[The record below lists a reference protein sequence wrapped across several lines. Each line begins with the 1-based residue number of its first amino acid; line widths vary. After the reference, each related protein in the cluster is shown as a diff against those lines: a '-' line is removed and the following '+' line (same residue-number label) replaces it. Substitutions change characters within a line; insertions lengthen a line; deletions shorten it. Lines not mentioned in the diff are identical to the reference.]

1 MEEAYSKYIEAF
13 ENLDTD
19 EKREHLLLLLKE
31 VFQEE
36 YDVNSKLGINS
47 EIYISDDYESEDD
60 YLKVMFNYLVNL
72 KILSK
77 DNLNYLLRKDD
88 QMKELISVEK
98 GIIEETKVPN
108 ILKEDYFLP
117 DEFIN
122 TLVFNVR
129 VNDKNIILIGDR
141 NKYSDIFVGDEVSV
155 NKYRV
160 KGSYEEYLDNIR
172 KIIDMTYLD
181 QNKDFKEK
189 EFEKYFVNEEEYN
202 KNPREIIEYELV

>member
-1 MEEAYSKYIEAF
+1 
-13 ENLDTD
+13 
-19 EKREHLLLLLKE
+19 
-31 VFQEE
+31 
-36 YDVNSKLGINS
+36 
-47 EIYISDDYESEDD
+47 
-60 YLKVMFNYLVNL
+60 
-72 KILSK
+72 
-77 DNLNYLLRKDD
+77 
-88 QMKELISVEK
+88 MKELISVEK
-98 GIIEETKVPN
+98 GMIEEVKVPN
-108 ILKEDYFLP
+108 ILKDDYFLP

-129 VNDKNIILIGDR
+129 VNDKNIILTGDR

>member
-1 MEEAYSKYIEAF
+1 
-13 ENLDTD
+13 
-19 EKREHLLLLLKE
+19 
-31 VFQEE
+31 
-36 YDVNSKLGINS
+36 
-47 EIYISDDYESEDD
+47 
-60 YLKVMFNYLVNL
+60 
-72 KILSK
+72 
-77 DNLNYLLRKDD
+77 
-88 QMKELISVEK
+88 MKELISVEK

-172 KIIDMTYLD
+172 KIIDMTYLN

>member
-1 MEEAYSKYIEAF
+1 
-13 ENLDTD
+13 
-19 EKREHLLLLLKE
+19 
-31 VFQEE
+31 
-36 YDVNSKLGINS
+36 
-47 EIYISDDYESEDD
+47 
-60 YLKVMFNYLVNL
+60 
-72 KILSK
+72 
-77 DNLNYLLRKDD
+77 
-88 QMKELISVEK
+88 MKELISVEK

-181 QNKDFKEK
+181 
-189 EFEKYFVNEEEYN
+189 
-202 KNPREIIEYELV
+202 

>member
-1 MEEAYSKYIEAF
+1 
-13 ENLDTD
+13 
-19 EKREHLLLLLKE
+19 
-31 VFQEE
+31 
-36 YDVNSKLGINS
+36 
-47 EIYISDDYESEDD
+47 
-60 YLKVMFNYLVNL
+60 
-72 KILSK
+72 
-77 DNLNYLLRKDD
+77 
-88 QMKELISVEK
+88 MKELISVEK
-98 GIIEETKVPN
+98 GMIEEVKVSN

-122 TLVFNVR
+122 TLIFNVR
-129 VNDKNIILIGDR
+129 VNDKNIILTGDR

-172 KIIDMTYLD
+172 KIIDMTHLD

>member
-1 MEEAYSKYIEAF
+1 
-13 ENLDTD
+13 
-19 EKREHLLLLLKE
+19 
-31 VFQEE
+31 
-36 YDVNSKLGINS
+36 
-47 EIYISDDYESEDD
+47 
-60 YLKVMFNYLVNL
+60 
-72 KILSK
+72 
-77 DNLNYLLRKDD
+77 
-88 QMKELISVEK
+88 MKELISVEK
-98 GIIEETKVPN
+98 GMIEEVKVPN

-172 KIIDMTYLD
+172 KIIDMTHLD

>member
-1 MEEAYSKYIEAF
+1 
-13 ENLDTD
+13 
-19 EKREHLLLLLKE
+19 
-31 VFQEE
+31 
-36 YDVNSKLGINS
+36 
-47 EIYISDDYESEDD
+47 
-60 YLKVMFNYLVNL
+60 
-72 KILSK
+72 
-77 DNLNYLLRKDD
+77 
-88 QMKELISVEK
+88 MKELISVEK

-181 QNKDFKEK
+181 LNKDFKEK

>member
-1 MEEAYSKYIEAF
+1 
-13 ENLDTD
+13 
-19 EKREHLLLLLKE
+19 
-31 VFQEE
+31 
-36 YDVNSKLGINS
+36 
-47 EIYISDDYESEDD
+47 
-60 YLKVMFNYLVNL
+60 
-72 KILSK
+72 
-77 DNLNYLLRKDD
+77 
-88 QMKELISVEK
+88 MKELISVEK
-98 GIIEETKVPN
+98 GMIEEVKVPN

-122 TLVFNVR
+122 TLIFNVR
-129 VNDKNIILIGDR
+129 VNDKNIILTGDR

-160 KGSYEEYLDNIR
+160 KGNYEEYLDNIR

-189 EFEKYFVNEEEYN
+189 EFEKYFVNEREYD

>member
-1 MEEAYSKYIEAF
+1 
-13 ENLDTD
+13 
-19 EKREHLLLLLKE
+19 
-31 VFQEE
+31 
-36 YDVNSKLGINS
+36 
-47 EIYISDDYESEDD
+47 
-60 YLKVMFNYLVNL
+60 
-72 KILSK
+72 
-77 DNLNYLLRKDD
+77 
-88 QMKELISVEK
+88 MKELISVEK
-98 GIIEETKVPN
+98 GMIEEVKVPN
-108 ILKEDYFLP
+108 ILKDDYFLP

-129 VNDKNIILIGDR
+129 VNDKNIILTGDR
-141 NKYSDIFVGDEVSV
+141 NKYSDIFVGDEISV

>member
-1 MEEAYSKYIEAF
+1 
-13 ENLDTD
+13 
-19 EKREHLLLLLKE
+19 
-31 VFQEE
+31 
-36 YDVNSKLGINS
+36 
-47 EIYISDDYESEDD
+47 
-60 YLKVMFNYLVNL
+60 
-72 KILSK
+72 
-77 DNLNYLLRKDD
+77 
-88 QMKELISVEK
+88 MKELISVEK
-98 GIIEETKVPN
+98 GIMEEAKVPN
-108 ILKEDYFLP
+108 ILQEDYFLP

>member
-1 MEEAYSKYIEAF
+1 
-13 ENLDTD
+13 
-19 EKREHLLLLLKE
+19 
-31 VFQEE
+31 
-36 YDVNSKLGINS
+36 
-47 EIYISDDYESEDD
+47 
-60 YLKVMFNYLVNL
+60 
-72 KILSK
+72 
-77 DNLNYLLRKDD
+77 
-88 QMKELISVEK
+88 MKELISVEK
-98 GIIEETKVPN
+98 GIIEEARVPN

-181 QNKDFKEK
+181 QNKNFKEK

>member
-1 MEEAYSKYIEAF
+1 
-13 ENLDTD
+13 
-19 EKREHLLLLLKE
+19 
-31 VFQEE
+31 
-36 YDVNSKLGINS
+36 
-47 EIYISDDYESEDD
+47 
-60 YLKVMFNYLVNL
+60 
-72 KILSK
+72 
-77 DNLNYLLRKDD
+77 
-88 QMKELISVEK
+88 MKELISVEK
-98 GIIEETKVPN
+98 GIIEEIKVPN

>member
-1 MEEAYSKYIEAF
+1 
-13 ENLDTD
+13 
-19 EKREHLLLLLKE
+19 
-31 VFQEE
+31 
-36 YDVNSKLGINS
+36 
-47 EIYISDDYESEDD
+47 
-60 YLKVMFNYLVNL
+60 
-72 KILSK
+72 
-77 DNLNYLLRKDD
+77 
-88 QMKELISVEK
+88 MKELISVEK
-98 GIIEETKVPN
+98 GMIEEVKVPN

-141 NKYSDIFVGDEVSV
+141 NKYSDIYVGDEVSV

-202 KNPREIIEYELV
+202 KKPREIIEYELV

>member
-1 MEEAYSKYIEAF
+1 
-13 ENLDTD
+13 
-19 EKREHLLLLLKE
+19 
-31 VFQEE
+31 
-36 YDVNSKLGINS
+36 
-47 EIYISDDYESEDD
+47 
-60 YLKVMFNYLVNL
+60 
-72 KILSK
+72 
-77 DNLNYLLRKDD
+77 
-88 QMKELISVEK
+88 MKELISVEK

-202 KNPREIIEYELV
+202 KNPREIIALVK

>member
-1 MEEAYSKYIEAF
+1 
-13 ENLDTD
+13 
-19 EKREHLLLLLKE
+19 
-31 VFQEE
+31 
-36 YDVNSKLGINS
+36 
-47 EIYISDDYESEDD
+47 
-60 YLKVMFNYLVNL
+60 
-72 KILSK
+72 
-77 DNLNYLLRKDD
+77 
-88 QMKELISVEK
+88 MKELISVEK
-98 GIIEETKVPN
+98 GMIEEVKVPN
-108 ILKEDYFLP
+108 ILKDDYFLP

-129 VNDKNIILIGDR
+129 VNDKNIILTGDR

-172 KIIDMTYLD
+172 NIIDMTYLD

>member
-1 MEEAYSKYIEAF
+1 
-13 ENLDTD
+13 
-19 EKREHLLLLLKE
+19 
-31 VFQEE
+31 
-36 YDVNSKLGINS
+36 
-47 EIYISDDYESEDD
+47 
-60 YLKVMFNYLVNL
+60 
-72 KILSK
+72 
-77 DNLNYLLRKDD
+77 
-88 QMKELISVEK
+88 MKELISVEK

-129 VNDKNIILIGDR
+129 VNGKNIILIGDR

>member
-1 MEEAYSKYIEAF
+1 
-13 ENLDTD
+13 
-19 EKREHLLLLLKE
+19 
-31 VFQEE
+31 
-36 YDVNSKLGINS
+36 
-47 EIYISDDYESEDD
+47 
-60 YLKVMFNYLVNL
+60 
-72 KILSK
+72 
-77 DNLNYLLRKDD
+77 
-88 QMKELISVEK
+88 MKELISVEK

-141 NKYSDIFVGDEVSV
+141 NKYSGIFVGDEVSV

>member
-1 MEEAYSKYIEAF
+1 
-13 ENLDTD
+13 
-19 EKREHLLLLLKE
+19 
-31 VFQEE
+31 
-36 YDVNSKLGINS
+36 
-47 EIYISDDYESEDD
+47 
-60 YLKVMFNYLVNL
+60 
-72 KILSK
+72 
-77 DNLNYLLRKDD
+77 
-88 QMKELISVEK
+88 MKELISVEK
-98 GIIEETKVPN
+98 GMIEEVKVPN

-122 TLVFNVR
+122 TLIFNVR
-129 VNDKNIILIGDR
+129 VNDKNIILTGDR

>member
-1 MEEAYSKYIEAF
+1 
-13 ENLDTD
+13 
-19 EKREHLLLLLKE
+19 
-31 VFQEE
+31 
-36 YDVNSKLGINS
+36 
-47 EIYISDDYESEDD
+47 
-60 YLKVMFNYLVNL
+60 
-72 KILSK
+72 
-77 DNLNYLLRKDD
+77 
-88 QMKELISVEK
+88 MKELISVEK

>member
-1 MEEAYSKYIEAF
+1 
-13 ENLDTD
+13 
-19 EKREHLLLLLKE
+19 
-31 VFQEE
+31 
-36 YDVNSKLGINS
+36 
-47 EIYISDDYESEDD
+47 
-60 YLKVMFNYLVNL
+60 
-72 KILSK
+72 
-77 DNLNYLLRKDD
+77 
-88 QMKELISVEK
+88 MKELISVEK
-98 GIIEETKVPN
+98 GMIEEVKVPN

-129 VNDKNIILIGDR
+129 VNDKNIILTGDR

-202 KNPREIIEYELV
+202 KNSREIIEYELV